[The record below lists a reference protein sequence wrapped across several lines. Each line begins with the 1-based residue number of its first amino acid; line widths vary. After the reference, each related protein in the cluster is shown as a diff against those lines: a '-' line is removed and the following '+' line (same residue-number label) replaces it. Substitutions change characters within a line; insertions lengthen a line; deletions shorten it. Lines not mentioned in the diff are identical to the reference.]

1 MTTHILVVDNDAELL
16 EALTDVLGRAG
27 MAVSALRDVSLLE
40 ARVEREPPDL
50 IVLNQSA
57 QVSTSLAA
65 LARLRAAGNDVPVIL
80 TASANDTDRIVG
92 LEMGADDCLDKPF
105 NPRELAA
112 RVRAILRRRNASL
125 AAATQDRHP
134 VATFGPYTLDLRIRT
149 LTLDG
154 SALFLSAAEF
164 ALLKVFVENPMRTLT
179 RTRLLELLHG
189 PTDEHTDRGVD
200 VQVWR
205 LRRIL
210 EADPSA
216 PRFIQTVRS
225 HGYVFVPDGARH
237 ALQPDKARPRFD
249 GRSARVSALREWARS
264 T

>member
-1 MTTHILVVDNDAELL
+1 MNTHILLVDDDAELL
-16 EALTDVLGRAG
+16 EALTDVLGRTG

-40 ARVEREPPDL
+40 ARIERDPPDL
-50 IVLNQSA
+50 IVLNQIS
-57 QVSTSLAA
+57 QGSKSLAA
-65 LARLRAAGNDVPVIL
+65 LARLRAAGNEVPVIL

-125 AAATQDRHP
+125 AVTAQERHP

-149 LTLDG
+149 LTVDD

-179 RTRLLELLHG
+179 RARLLELLHG
-189 PTDEHTDRGVD
+189 PADEHTDRGVD

-237 ALQPDKARPRFD
+237 APLREPAKTRFNARA
-249 GRSARVSALREWARS
+249 SRVSGLREWSRS